1 MLCHVNT
8 YQYFSVTERLHLQ
21 SQAVK
26 EWTIPGLLVHI
37 DEGATVIQNFG
48 KHLQTNSFGMLNSKR
63 VKNFT
68 LLHAFMTNMLYAH

>member
-1 MLCHVNT
+1 MSVNT
-8 YQYFSVTERLHLQ
+8 YQYFNVSKRLHLQ

-26 EWTIPGLLVHI
+26 EWTVPGLLVPI

-48 KHLQTNSFGMLNSKR
+48 KYLPTNSFGMLNSKR

-68 LLHAFMTNMLYAH
+68 MLHGFMTNVFCAH